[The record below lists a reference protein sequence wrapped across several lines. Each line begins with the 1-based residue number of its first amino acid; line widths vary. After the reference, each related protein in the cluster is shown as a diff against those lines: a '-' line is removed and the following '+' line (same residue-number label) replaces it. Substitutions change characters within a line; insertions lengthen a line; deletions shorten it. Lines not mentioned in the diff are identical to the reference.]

1 MTSQDNGVDG
11 FNDSND
17 SSDFPDDFKSLDQLT
32 VHVIGLG
39 LMGGSLAMAL
49 REKVKRLTAQDAN
62 SKILE
67 IALQAGVI
75 EAVDELAQADV
86 IILAVP
92 SDRIPKVIQELT
104 VSGQLKD
111 GALVMDIGST
121 KGLICDAL
129 DTLPEN
135 VAAVGGHPMCG
146 LAENGYPNAIP
157 TLFQR
162 ARFVLCE
169 TTRTTPQARHAATQL
184 ATAVG
189 ARPLWMDRYRHDALT
204 ALTSHLPHVL
214 SFALMRLAIEAAAED
229 EALFQ
234 LAAGGFDGATRLA
247 RTEENMIT
255 GMFTTNAA
263 QIRPLL
269 ARLREH
275 LDALDALFDDPDELR
290 QELARVV
297 EARRLYT
304 TTYGERPIS

>member
-1 MTSQDNGVDG
+1 MSDNAIDG
-11 FNDSND
+11 F
-17 SSDFPDDFKSLDQLT
+17 T
-32 VHVIGLG
+32 VHIIGLG

-49 REKVKRLTAQDAN
+49 RGHVQCITAQDAN
-62 SKILE
+62 SANLE
-67 IALQAGVI
+67 SALQAGVI
-75 EAVDELAQADV
+75 DGVGGLDQADV
-86 IILAVP
+86 VILAVP
-92 SDRIPKVIQELT
+92 SDRIPQLIHQFCAT
-104 VSGQLKD
+104 GQLKN

-121 KGLICDAL
+121 KGRICDTL
-129 DTLPEN
+129 DTLPN
-135 VAAVGGHPMCG
+135 TVAAIGGHPMCG
-146 LAENGYPNAIP
+146 LAENGYRNAIP
-157 TLFQR
+157 TLYKG

-169 TTRTTPQARHAATQL
+169 TVLTTPAAR
-184 ATAVG
+184 AVAENLVTVIG

-214 SFALMRLAIEAAAED
+214 SFALMRLAMEASAED

-269 ARLREH
+269 ARLRNH
-275 LDALDALFDDPDELR
+275 LDTLDALFDHPDELR
-290 QELARVV
+290 EELARVV

-304 TTYGERPIS
+304 KTYGERPIS

>member
-1 MTSQDNGVDG
+1 MSDNAIDG
-11 FNDSND
+11 F
-17 SSDFPDDFKSLDQLT
+17 T
-32 VHVIGLG
+32 VHIIGLG

-49 REKVKRLTAQDAN
+49 RGHVQWITAQDTNPAN
-62 SKILE
+62 LE
-67 IALQAGVI
+67 SALQAGVI
-75 EAVDELAQADV
+75 DEIGGLDQAD
-86 IILAVP
+86 IIMLAVP
-92 SDRIPKVIQELT
+92 SDRIPQLIHQFCAA
-104 VSGQLKD
+104 GQLKH

-121 KGLICDAL
+121 KGRICDTL
-129 DTLPEN
+129 DSLPN
-135 VAAVGGHPMCG
+135 TVAAIGGHPMCG
-146 LAENGYPNAIP
+146 LAENGFRNAIP
-157 TLFQR
+157 TLYKG

-169 TTRTTPQARHAATQL
+169 TVLTTPAARTIAENL
-184 ATAVG
+184 VTAIG

-214 SFALMRLAIEAAAED
+214 SFALMRLAMEASAED

-269 ARLREH
+269 ARLRNH
-275 LDALDALFDDPDELR
+275 LDTLDALFDHPDELR
-290 QELARVV
+290 EELARVV

-304 TTYGERPIS
+304 KTYGERPIS

>member
-1 MTSQDNGVDG
+1 MSDNAIDG
-11 FNDSND
+11 FT
-17 SSDFPDDFKSLDQLT
+17 L
-32 VHVIGLG
+32 HIIGLG

-49 REKVKRLTAQDAN
+49 RGHVNRITAQDAN
-62 SKILE
+62 PANLE
-67 IALQAGVI
+67 AALQSGVI
-75 EAVDELAQADV
+75 DGVGGLEQADIV
-86 IILAVP
+86 ILAVP
-92 SDRIPKVIQELT
+92 SDRIPLLIQQICT
-104 VSGQLKD
+104 SGQLKN

-121 KGLICDAL
+121 KGRICDTL
-129 DTLPEN
+129 DTLPKQ
-135 VAAVGGHPMCG
+135 VAAIGGHPMCG
-146 LAENGYPNAIP
+146 LAENGYRNAIP
-157 TLFQR
+157 TLFKG

-169 TTRTTPQARHAATQL
+169 TVLTTPAAREVAEKLVTII
-184 ATAVG
+184 G

-214 SFALMRLAIEAAAED
+214 SFALMRLAMEASAED

-269 ARLREH
+269 ARLRNH
-275 LDALDALFDDPDELR
+275 IDTLDALFDNPDELR
-290 QELARVV
+290 EELARVV

-304 TTYGERPIS
+304 KTYGERPIS